1 MKFAYYPGC
10 VTYSLCREL
19 LKSTASVASQVG
31 LTLVEIPQAACCG
44 AGYLNEKAP
53 HLGNIINARTLA
65 LAERLNL
72 DLVTGCSTCYGN
84 FKFENNRL
92 RSSKSLRN
100 KANSVLQE
108 FKLEFQN
115 GPTVKHIAE
124 VLTSPPVAER
134 IMKKTTTNLDSL
146 KLIIFTGCHFI
157 RPFPVNCDLN
167 GFFTNLGATVISCD
181 TWEKCCGFHTIFTH
195 KKLSLGLVGDIIEA
209 GANSGG
215 NVIVTLCPLCY
226 IALDMFQRDARREGL
241 CRHSLPVI
249 HLPQVIGMAM
259 GMSSRQLGL
268 HKHINSMRGILN
280 SLKT

>member
-10 VTYSLCREL
+10 VPHSLCREL
-19 LKSTASVASQVG
+19 LSSTASVASQIG

-53 HLGNIINARTLA
+53 NLGNVINARTLA

-84 FKFENNRL
+84 LNVENNRL
-92 RSSKSLRN
+92 RNDTSLRN

-115 GPTVKHIAE
+115 GPTVRHIAE
-124 VLTSPPVAER
+124 VFASSQIAECIREKSTVKLDGLR
-134 IMKKTTTNLDSL
+134 IV
-146 KLIIFTGCHFI
+146 IFTGCHFI
-157 RPFPVNCDLN
+157 RPFPVNCDLDS
-167 GFFTNLGATVISCD
+167 FFTKLGAKVSSCD

-195 KKLSLGLVGDIIEA
+195 RKMSLGMVGDIIEA

-215 NVIVTLCPLCY
+215 NAIVTLCPLCY
-226 IALDMFQRDARREGL
+226 IALDMFQGEARREGL
-241 CRHSLPVI
+241 CRHSLPVM
-249 HLPQVIGMAM
+249 HLPQAIGMAM

-268 HKHINSMRGILN
+268 HKHINSMHSILN
-280 SLKT
+280 GLKT